1 MPNMIKKSWTV
12 SNIDGQG
19 ITVYYSIYSDSSSN
33 KKGKFLSGDEK
44 IAEAHSWVGL
54 GKREAAAL

>member
-1 MPNMIKKSWTV
+1 MPCP
-12 SNIDGQG
+12 SNVQNDFGPIEGQG
-19 ITVYYSIYSDSSSN
+19 ITVYSIYCDSSSN

-54 GKREAAAL
+54 SKREAAAL